1 MTGAEPSGRERPEQP
16 RPRRR
21 RPRREIGRAAG
32 VPQSRRVAGVVVRR
46 VCREPRAELDRVRV
60 QAQARH
66 LLGGVVGVG
75 RAEYGVL
82 PDVVIALGQ
91 RVAKTEDRLDRSGRA
106 LAAGACEPKRDG
118 GCHGGASS
126 RGNGEISGRHEARSP
141 PTRRVKEPEL
151 HGESLPGIGSRL
163 CVRALWCHCQARR
176 GELGRASGV
185 LDTRDHYTGH
195 TRTSGLRHG
204 VNYRAFDV
212 SYVDAVW
219 SERVVRRPRSRVEAA
234 RARRPPARAKPAP
247 LVVVQA
253 LPAPVVAHGA
263 VAALRV
269 AFAGEGR
276 RWRCRNRWRGASP
289 CT

>member
-1 MTGAEPSGRERPEQP
+1 MTGAEPSDRERPEQP

-46 VCREPRAELDRVRV
+46 VCRESRAELDRVRV

-66 LLGGVVGVG
+66 LLGGVVGVA
-75 RAEYGVL
+75 RAEYWVL

-91 RVAKTEDRLDRSGRA
+91 RVAETEDRLDRSRRA

-126 RGNGEISGRHEARSP
+126 SGNGEISGRHTERE
-141 PTRRVKEPEL
+141 VL
-151 HGESLPGIGSRL
+151 QHGAEGAGFTDSLAGIGSRPRAGAVVSL
-163 CVRALWCHCQARR
+163 PGSTRRAGTRVRI
-176 GELGRASGV
+176 